1 MRKITVHINLLS
13 TFDQEHLVTVYTNQK
28 NRPKHPEIK
37 LLVFIYIDVYME
49 KWPDRYMVTENWP
62 QSVKHK
68 SLDKSHIG
76 KWGVFIGKRYHD
88 GPF

>member
-1 MRKITVHINLLS
+1 MLFHLIFVAALRTQLATLMRKITVHINLLS

-49 KWPDRYMVTENWP
+49 K
-62 QSVKHK
+62 
-68 SLDKSHIG
+68 
-76 KWGVFIGKRYHD
+76 
-88 GPF
+88 